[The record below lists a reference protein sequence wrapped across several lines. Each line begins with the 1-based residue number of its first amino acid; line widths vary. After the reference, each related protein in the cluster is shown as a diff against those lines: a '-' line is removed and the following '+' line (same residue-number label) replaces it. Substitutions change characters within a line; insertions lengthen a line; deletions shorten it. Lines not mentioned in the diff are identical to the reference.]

1 MRELDSGPGK
11 KLVLRVETLRRTG
24 KERAKLIGFKAFRFS
39 YCTMTTFAIRG

>member
-11 KLVLRVETLRRTG
+11 QLVLRVETPLRTG
-24 KERAKLIGFKAFRFS
+24 KERAKLIGFKALRFV